1 MNLDIS
7 NVEFI
12 FRQFQS
18 RLGSEVTNYLWKLG
32 TYLTDKCPTS
42 VGVLVSSK
50 NGIEEMGVI
59 AAGATV
65 TTLSDSFVT
74 NATSTTFG
82 EWLIKQPNG
91 TEVSDKNGNQY
102 LKANSETRDKP
113 GSIRVTKK
121 YRKGVNRSSNIQMVF
136 DSKEVTSELWKTK
149 KIALGLKTETPWI
162 YKNNVKH
169 LEINTN
175 GSHTSCKCIIIG
187 IRDAYVNEFRD
198 VKFRAQNN
206 NGNEDY
212 ELEKWI
218 GILKENSNFYRTI
231 FARNEIELEKYA
243 SNDSEYE
250 SDNTVLITNFIK
262 YMDRVRKLSVKYG
275 NPDTNPKI
283 SLCRVL
289 PSKKIRKE
297 TIENMSDVWEKQV
310 SEMQKENWEK
320 LIETLGPPPSGVAVV
335 KA

>member
-1 MNLDIS
+1 MNLVDS
-7 NVEFI
+7 NIEFI
-12 FRQFQS
+12 FGQFQS
-18 RLGSEVTNYLWKLG
+18 HLGSDVTNYLWKLG

-42 VGVLVSSK
+42 LGVLVSSK

-65 TTLSDSFVT
+65 ATLSDKFVT

-91 TEVSDKNGNQY
+91 TEVADKNGNQY
-102 LKANSETRDKP
+102 LKIDSEARDIP

-121 YRKGVNRSSNIQMVF
+121 YRKGVNRSSNIQIVF

-149 KIALGLKTETPWI
+149 KIALGLKTETPWV

-169 LEINTN
+169 LGINTN

-187 IRDAYVNEFRD
+187 IRDAYITEFND
-198 VKFRAQNN
+198 VKFSAKNN
-206 NGNEDY
+206 AGDEEY
-212 ELEKWI
+212 KLENWI
-218 GILKENSNFYRTI
+218 GIFKENSNFYRTI
-231 FARNEIELEKYA
+231 FAINETELEKYA
-243 SNDSEYE
+243 SNDSGYE
-250 SDNTVLITNFIK
+250 SDNTVLITNYNK
-262 YMDRVRKLSVKYG
+262 HMDRVRKLSVKYG
-275 NPDTNPKI
+275 NPDINPKI

-289 PSKKIRKE
+289 PSKKIKKE
-297 TIENMSDVWEKQV
+297 AIENMSDVWEKQV
-310 SEMQKENWEK
+310 PEMQKENWEK